1 MHIPKILQVNNWL
14 TPSHKDKPSG
24 ATSQKRFNKL
34 EPKRDLTQT
43 PVFLTENNL
52 LLMSMLMSIC
62 IPHGPLSRAHLYSS
76 LRLIQYL
83 SMHFYLQQQTIWQVD
98 RNILFIH
105 WTSSNC
111 SSFLWT
117 KTKFSK
123 CNLCSCSIIH
133 LKIQSCILFKQF
145 NSKVLKYHAH
155 LLRFPEW

>member
-83 SMHFYLQQQTIWQVD
+83 SMHFYLQQQTIWQVA
-98 RNILFIH
+98 RTSCLSTGHLATAAVSCEQKQSFQNAIYVVVVSFI
-105 WTSSNC
+105 S
-111 SSFLWT
+111 
-117 KTKFSK
+117 KFSHAY
-123 CNLCSCSIIH
+123 CLNNLTAKS
-133 LKIQSCILFKQF
+133 
-145 NSKVLKYHAH
+145 
-155 LLRFPEW
+155 